1 MLSRAKK
8 QQHSVAQFN
17 SVQLNVL
24 LEQLSLPK
32 NCLRLTED
40 EM

>member
-8 QQHSVAQFN
+8 QQHIIAQFN

-24 LEQLSLPK
+24 LEQLSPPE
-32 NCLRLTED
+32 NCLRLIED
-40 EM
+40 EV